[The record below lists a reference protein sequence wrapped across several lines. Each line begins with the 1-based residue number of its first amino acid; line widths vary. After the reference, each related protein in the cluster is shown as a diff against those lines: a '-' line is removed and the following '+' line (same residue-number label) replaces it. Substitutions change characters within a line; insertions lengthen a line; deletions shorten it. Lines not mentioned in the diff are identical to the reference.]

1 MRQLFLLLLSGVCF
15 AAAVLSLPLPLPLG
29 FVFFVIGVS
38 LLLAAIPVS
47 QRWLRALRERFPTLD
62 RGIHAIDDHL
72 PAFMRRALEG
82 SAPTG
87 KDVS

>member
-1 MRQLFLLLLSGVCF
+1 MRQLVLLLLSGACF

-47 QRWLRALRERFPTLD
+47 QRWLRALRERLPALD

-82 SAPTG
+82 SAPSG
-87 KDVS
+87 NDPS